1 MPEARSPVRP
11 GTPSGEKAWAIG
23 DKLQLEQLLHQ
34 LLSRSNNTSGN
45 AALQTASTLLSWSIY
60 GVTYRW
66 NKEGRQE
73 TPCRTGW
80 ETGALNK
87 QRSIH
92 VNRP

>member
-1 MPEARSPVRP
+1 M
-11 GTPSGEKAWAIG
+11 
-23 DKLQLEQLLHQ
+23 LHQ

-73 TPCRTGW
+73 TPAVLAGRLVPLISSGVSMLTAPST
-80 ETGALNK
+80 E
-87 QRSIH
+87 
-92 VNRP
+92 